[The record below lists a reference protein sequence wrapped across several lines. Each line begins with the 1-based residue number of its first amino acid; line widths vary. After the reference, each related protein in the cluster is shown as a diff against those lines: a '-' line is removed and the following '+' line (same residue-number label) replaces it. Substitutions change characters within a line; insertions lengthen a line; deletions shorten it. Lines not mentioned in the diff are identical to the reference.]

1 MANGRDFICR
11 LLSPL
16 VAVVATSDAEEL
28 AKLNSLPTFA
38 DLIKPFGTR
47 VKQGISFALLH
58 TKGTGYADRTDNA
71 QAEDEHKQ
79 KSEELWSLGFAG
91 NTKFPCFSLFFMQLM
106 FLVDP
111 RDALKISSDS
121 QGHASILESFSVR
134 FRDWRQLDQF
144 NPQIISKTVVDH
156 LGKHGRRRP
165 TFPSIKTKEDVHSAY
180 SQIDND
186 QLTPW
191 YSDYRNSV
199 CKYVGF
205 SEHETFNHPVAY
217 LVVVSTSNPNPADAA
232 QDLTSDSPFT
242 SLSEK
247 SFLDPAI
254 PKYCILVHDAHVAPG
269 VDPEAA
275 LVQMRKS
282 FPSTYLLRINSVPHS
297 APSTSDPFNPETVP
311 SPTVPDVWTSI
322 QSETVPMLEQLAA
335 SLKSTSTTSIS
346 STRDSITSPI
356 IDEGFPMF
364 KEKGEPAADSLGVS
378 STAAADSPTE
388 TKSSAYGCYLTNDDF
403 AGIDEFVKDLVVQKI
418 IKHMES
424 CIQHWNEQ
432 VASNR
437 RGLTGRLNR
446 LVGLKYFGG
455 GTKSQA
461 ATPAPV
467 TDKSGV
473 TVFPHNAPEMIMR
486 RLADFAFMLE
496 DYRLAFGTYDSIRK
510 DFQGNERFVK
520 FHAGT
525 QEMLGLTV
533 LMGDGIGRGS
543 VENYLETAV
552 TGYQDSKGSSALAHQ
567 NDGRGEYGLLSSVPR
582 HVVDSIAQDSDI
594 RSALFLEQAAISFL
608 RVNPPMIRKYA
619 FHMILAGHRFSKCG
633 QRLHAYRSYM
643 SALDVYE
650 ERDWSLV
657 EDHIHF
663 ILGRQ
668 CFHLGE
674 FEAAVKFFLKL
685 LRASRQTPTQQ
696 SAYLREFLYLYKQYA
711 AKASKEDLRNM
722 PPLPV
727 PEFNLSSILVSMIE
741 SHSGQ
746 PKQVANS
753 DETWDT
759 MENELFEEGYSKV
772 GPRVFRTA
780 NNRGKTTCAVGEPVF
795 VAFDIHNPMN
805 IPVQINN
812 VSLQCTYT
820 DKPPA
825 PIDLTWNADT
835 HAPETIELE
844 EFDVQNTSEIELE
857 GNERKRVQL
866 QIFPKRE
873 GEVRITGVRYTLCG
887 AVPSCYTFPASRPGR
902 NEPVSQLTLT
912 VTSPMPVLDVIFHS
926 FPISMLSGEVVRAVL
941 EINNKGNR
949 GLRNLQLKTSHPTFF
964 CVGESDALDCPSYVT
979 TDNATNTCESLKIRN
994 LLSNLGTI
1002 PIKLPASDRP
1012 DQGSDGVLAPG
1023 TTTIIPLWIR
1033 GDKVGKQNFRFLF
1046 GYQSEDKRDKVG
1058 CRTLRISMATNILP
1072 SVRMNAFTRPSGR
1085 VLDEFILGVE
1095 IENLHAEGE
1104 LVLKQITSLSPT
1116 WIIRPIDD
1124 RSPVGGD
1131 SKLQAQQTR
1140 FKYLRFTKATGPQ
1153 EPTSLATVPERI
1165 TMRAIESLLLGES
1178 PVNLDAPDL
1187 TLRLSN
1193 LALSPTHNVLSCDT
1207 VPFRGLSLS
1216 SRLQWRS
1223 QLRHLFT
1230 LYFTDDVDLS
1240 LIWETSDGTKCG
1252 HHYIMGINLGLQA
1265 PLQGLQ
1271 AGLEPLAAAAKA
1283 AAGRALFE
1291 TTVREKR
1298 ALITSLLKPRG
1309 KDVSPLR
1316 VILKSELEYRHDFGK
1331 QEICAV
1337 PITLTIRNTAWANVA
1352 NYALQTA
1359 IPDMTVVSQTD
1370 IPALDA
1376 PGFYWLGAT
1385 CSEGRLQPEEE
1396 TSVTFTACF
1405 RRPGVY
1411 NVNRWQMN
1419 ISIDPPHSGTED
1431 KKGVAGAGVKE
1442 GTTSYVQMPNLPHW
1456 VTVLG

>member
-28 AKLNSLPTFA
+28 AKLNNLPTFA
-38 DLIKPFGTR
+38 DFIKPFGTR
-47 VKQGISFALLH
+47 IKQVH
-58 TKGTGYADRTDNA
+58 V
-71 QAEDEHKQ
+71 Q
-79 KSEELWSLGFAG
+79 
-91 NTKFPCFSLFFMQLM
+91 
-106 FLVDP
+106 
-111 RDALKISSDS
+111 DS

-144 NPQIISKTVVDH
+144 NPQIINKTVVDH

-165 TFPSIKTKEDVHSAY
+165 TFPSIKTKEDVQSAY

-232 QDLTSDSPFT
+232 QDLTSDSQFT
-242 SLSEK
+242 TLSEK

-254 PKYCILVHDAHVAPG
+254 PKYYILVHDAHVAPG

-282 FPSTYLLRINSVPHS
+282 LPATYLLRINSVVHS
-297 APSTSDPFNPETVP
+297 PPSNSDPFNPETIP

-322 QSETVPMLEQLAA
+322 QSETIPLLEQLAA
-335 SLKSTSTTSIS
+335 SLKSTSTASLA
-346 STRDSITSPI
+346 STRDSISSPI
-356 IDEGFPMF
+356 IDEGFPLF
-364 KEKGEPAADSLGVS
+364 KEKGEPAADPLGAS

-388 TKSSAYGCYLTNDDF
+388 TKSPAYGCYLTNDDF
-403 AGIDEFVKDLVVQKI
+403 AGIDECVKDLVVQKI

-552 TGYQDSKGSSALAHQ
+552 TGYQDSKVPLYAARAAMLYYEMLRE
-567 NDGRGEYGLLSSVPR
+567 RGLFREAAPLLIR
-582 HVVDSIAQDSDI
+582 MTGEDSDV

-619 FHMILAGHRFSKCG
+619 FHMILAGHRFAKCG

-685 LRASRQTPTQQ
+685 LRASRQTAAQQ
-696 SAYLREFLYLYKQYA
+696 SSYLREFLYLFKQYA
-711 AKASKEDLRNM
+711 AKASKDDLRNL

-753 DETWDT
+753 DEAWDT

-772 GPRVFRTA
+772 GPRAFRTA

-795 VAFDIHNPMN
+795 VAFEIHNPMN

-812 VSLQCTYT
+812 VSLQCAYR

-835 HAPETIELE
+835 QAPETIELE
-844 EFDVQNTSEIELE
+844 EFDVQNTSEIELD

-887 AVPSCYTFPASRPGR
+887 VVPSCYTFPASRPGK
-902 NEPVSQLTLT
+902 NDPVSQLTLT
-912 VTSPMPVLDVIFHS
+912 VTSPMPVLDVILHS

-964 CVGESDALDCPSYVT
+964 CVGESDAMDCPSYVP
-979 TDNATNTCESLKIRN
+979 TDNGTNTCESLKIRN

-1012 DQGSDGVLAPG
+1012 DQDIDGVLAPG

-1046 GYQSEDKRDKVG
+1046 GYQSEDKSDKVG

-1095 IENLHAEGE
+1095 IENLHGEGE
-1104 LVLKQITSLSPT
+1104 LVLKQITSMSPT

-1124 RSPVGGD
+1124 RLPVEED

-1140 FKYLRFTKATGPQ
+1140 FKYLRFTKATGPL
-1153 EPTSLATVPERI
+1153 EPTNLAKVPERI

-1207 VPFRGLSLS
+1207 VPFRGLSLN
-1216 SRLQWRS
+1216 SRLQWRVSQLLAQYPGLTLS

-1331 QEICAV
+1331 QEICSV

-1352 NYALQTA
+1352 NFTLQTA
-1359 IPDMTVVSQTD
+1359 IPDTTVVGQTD

-1431 KKGVAGAGVKE
+1431 KKGVASAGVKE
-1442 GTTSYVQMPNLPHW
+1442 GTASYVQMPNLPHW